1 MKMTAHFLS
10 ESVLLSAFAAVIGQF
25 VLKRLQK
32 NICNEALNE
41 ESVATSSHRYA
52 TNGTSL
58 LPHTSHL
65 KVGKKFVISIF
76 CLF

>member
-32 NICNEALNE
+32 NICNEALNK
-41 ESVATSSHRYA
+41 ESVHSYA
-52 TNGTSL
+52 TYGPSL